1 MQLFG
6 STKYT
11 LMLHTIFENGCYAR
25 SQVYPGHYVFRFCE
39 KNISEDNQNRFSEE
53 LPNEV
58 LMSSNHKTCFSFALG

>member
-25 SQVYPGHYVFRFCE
+25 SQVYPGHYVFRFF
-39 KNISEDNQNRFSEE
+39 KKKISQKTTKTDFLRNC
-53 LPNEV
+53 
-58 LMSSNHKTCFSFALG
+58 LMKF

>member
-25 SQVYPGHYVFRFCE
+25 SQVYPGHYVFKKKYLRRQPKTDFLRNC
-39 KNISEDNQNRFSEE
+39 
-53 LPNEV
+53 
-58 LMSSNHKTCFSFALG
+58 LMKF